1 MDDFWLSVVHEY
13 AGKPIKSATRVGT
26 DLESVKGDEP
36 EKKDEEKAEGAAL
49 GTLIALLKQTLGD
62 AVKDVR
68 ESKRLTDSAVC
79 LSADD
84 NDMDMH
90 LERLLRMHQK
100 LDQARPRILE
110 INPAHPLIRSLAERA
125 TQPGASDALADAA
138 QLLLDQARVVEGEP
152 PADPVA
158 FAQRMARMM
167 QKAL

>member
-1 MDDFWLSVVHEY
+1 AIYVINGDQAEQLKRSPQLEGFRAKGVEVLLLTDPVDDFWLSVVHEY

-79 LSADD
+79 LSARSE
-84 NDMDMH
+84 
-90 LERLLRMHQK
+90 ERRVGK
-100 LDQARPRILE
+100 ECTARW
-110 INPAHPLIRSLAERA
+110 
-125 TQPGASDALADAA
+125 
-138 QLLLDQARVVEGEP
+138 
-152 PADPVA
+152 
-158 FAQRMARMM
+158 
-167 QKAL
+167 

>member
-1 MDDFWLSVVHEY
+1 
-13 AGKPIKSATRVGT
+13 
-26 DLESVKGDEP
+26 
-36 EKKDEEKAEGAAL
+36 
-49 GTLIALLKQTLGD
+49 
-62 AVKDVR
+62 
-68 ESKRLTDSAVC
+68 
-79 LSADD
+79 DD

-158 FAQRMARMM
+158 FAQRMARSPGAAPRPPAPAAPAGRPRRGCDRAPGAAGAPPAAPCAFAPRMARTM
-167 QKAL
+167 QTAL